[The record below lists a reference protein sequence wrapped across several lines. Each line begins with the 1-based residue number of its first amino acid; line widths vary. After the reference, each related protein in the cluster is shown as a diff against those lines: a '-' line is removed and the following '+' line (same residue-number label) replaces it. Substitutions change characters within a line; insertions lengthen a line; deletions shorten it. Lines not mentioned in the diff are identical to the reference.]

1 VFEAL
6 VPSPP
11 DPLLGVLKAFL
22 ADLRPDK
29 LDLGVGVYRDQNGV
43 TPVFRAVKAAERRLA
58 ETQATKC
65 YIGAEGDAGFTAAAR
80 RLLLGEAL
88 DKALGGRFAGF
99 QTCGGVGALRAGAE
113 TVRMAGPRV
122 VHLGDPSWAA
132 YPGVLDAARVD
143 WRTYPYFEPRAQAVR
158 FDALMEA
165 VGKAQGGDVF
175 LIQASCHNPTGADL
189 LADQWT
195 ELAAAFVETGAVPF
209 LDVAYQGFGWGLDK
223 DAAGVREVLA
233 RVPEA
238 LVAYSCSKNLGLY
251 RERTAALFLLAQTP
265 EAAQTA
271 LSNARAAAISAWA
284 MPPDHGAA
292 VARMVMEDAELSAD
306 WRAELAEARARVG
319 ALRARLA
326 DAAAAAGL
334 DLEAIRTQTGMF
346 STLDLDLTQVRRLRD
361 EFGVYMTDAARINVA
376 GLTEA
381 TMAPFVR
388 ALTSV
393 SAAAT
398 RSGKR

>member
-1 VFEAL
+1 MFEAL

-22 ADLRPDK
+22 ADPRTDK

-43 TPVFRAVKAAERRLA
+43 TPVFRAVKAAERRLV
-58 ETQATKC
+58 ETQTSKG
-65 YIGAEGDAGFTAAAR
+65 YIGADGDAGFTAAAR

-88 DKALGGRFAGF
+88 DGALGGRFAGF
-99 QTCGGVGALRAGAE
+99 QTCGGVGALRVGAE
-113 TVRMAGPRV
+113 TVRKAGPRV
-122 VHLGDPSWAA
+122 VHVGDPSWAA

-143 WRTYPYFEPRAQAVR
+143 WRTYPYFDPRAQAVR

-165 VGKAQGGDVF
+165 VGKARGGDVF

-189 LADQWT
+189 SAAQWAG
-195 ELAAAFVETGAVPF
+195 LAAAFAETGAVPF
-209 LDVAYQGFGWGLDK
+209 LDVAYQGFGRGLDE
-223 DAAGVREVLA
+223 DVAGVREVLA

-238 LVAYSCSKNLGLY
+238 MIAYSCSKNLGLY
-251 RERTAALFLLAQTP
+251 RERTAALFLLAETA
-265 EAAQTA
+265 EGAQTA

-292 VARMVMEDAELSAD
+292 VARIVMEDAELTAD

-319 ALRARLA
+319 GLRAWLA
-326 DAAAAAGL
+326 DTAAGAGL
-334 DLEAIRTQTGMF
+334 DLEAIRDQTGMF
-346 STLDLDLTQVRRLRD
+346 STLDLDLAQVRRLRD
-361 EFGVYMTDAARINVA
+361 EFGVYMTNSARINVA

-381 TMAPFVR
+381 TMAPFVSALRSVIPAGARR
-388 ALTSV
+388 A
-393 SAAAT
+393 
-398 RSGKR
+398 